1 MNAIHKDLA
10 AGRWAVMTS
19 LEQLG
24 NIGSEVER
32 GLRWQQKGDDASAQN
47 AIYRALDL
55 IDLTVADEKWR
66 FRLKEL
72 LRMREVLCD
81 YFFGANIYS
90 VTADMLRKDFL
101 SYGIAARAGR

>member
-1 MNAIHKDLA
+1 MEFLHKDLA
-10 AGRWAVMTS
+10 KGRWYSLSV

-24 NIGSEVER
+24 NIGSEVSRALNGKER
-32 GLRWQQKGDDASAQN
+32 GDQAMMQN
-47 AIYRALDL
+47 AMYRALEL
-55 IDLTVADEKWR
+55 IDLTVADEKWH

-72 LRMREVLCD
+72 LRIREVLCD
-81 YFFGANIYS
+81 YFFGDNIYS